1 LWLTPYKNIGNRV
14 EKDKVFEFFLQFG
27 ALSNLV
33 ERLNV
38 FDGLSHF
45 LAIVKE

>member
-1 LWLTPYKNIGNRV
+1 LVPDKNIGNRV
-14 EKDKVFEFFLQFG
+14 KKDKVFDFFLQFG
-27 ALSNLV
+27 ALNNLV

-45 LAIVKE
+45 LAIVKEQ